1 MTGQAPLAI
10 IRPMSHRLGARAGV
24 AALILLHLALG
35 TRYARAVP
43 AWEAP
48 DEPWHLVYAE
58 LLARGRAPTAADTY
72 QHHHPPLFY
81 GWTAL
86 GLRLLDAPPE
96 IPRAPDNPR
105 APFDVAAYLHPPD
118 DPGTPW
124 LRLLRFW
131 AGLAT
136 ALLVPLTWCVARRG
150 LGRRRG
156 LGSGRGTRAW
166 DGAPFLAALLVA
178 TLPQLLF
185 IGHSIS
191 NDGLVALWGAL
202 ACYGMLRWVQG
213 VGLGNWR
220 GDRAALLCMGLG
232 FGLGLWTKLTI
243 LGLVPAL
250 VLALALGARADARAC
265 GRGAAGRRLLVG
277 IGGLL
282 GVAGMVLLAIPL
294 LWPAAGA
301 GLLDGLRAHGLA
313 WRAELVSA
321 DYLWSGLRRILES
334 FFGRFGWMNL
344 RLPGAVLALAGLWA
358 LLGLA
363 GLPRAYRAAPD
374 RTRDCLWVAAA
385 VLAGVLAAAL
395 RNLLADPQA
404 QGRFL
409 FPALAAIALLPAAGW
424 RAWLPGRGWR
434 PWLGLTA
441 LSTVALNLW
450 ITTRLVP
457 DAYAESRRAAPR
469 VETRFLVLD
478 PVIAARLGAPG
489 DRITQTFGVEGSGFR
504 AIEVPLAGAGGSG
517 TLRGRLLDAGGRV
530 LVDQELPLESLG
542 PNAWL
547 RLALPPAAGRVPGGR
562 SYRLELSLS
571 AGPGYALFWGS
582 AEDRYADGELDG
594 DGVEG
599 ADLLFLTL
607 LDGPEEE

>member
-1 MTGQAPLAI
+1 MTGPTPLAI

-58 LLARGRAPTAADTY
+58 VLARGRSPTAADTY

-81 GWTAL
+81 VWTAL
-86 GLRLLDAPPE
+86 GLRLLGAPPE
-96 IPRAPDNPR
+96 VPRAPDNPR
-105 APFDVAAYLHPPD
+105 APFDLAAYLHPPD

-124 LRLLRFW
+124 LRLLRLW

-136 ALLVPLTWCVARRG
+136 ALLVPLAWCVARRG
-150 LGRRRG
+150 LGNARG
-156 LGSGRGTRAW
+156 SRAW
-166 DGAPFLAALLVA
+166 DGAPFLAALLIA

-191 NDGLVALWGAL
+191 NDGLVAAWGAL
-202 ACYGMLRWVQG
+202 ACYGMLRWVQR
-213 VGLGNWR
+213 VGLGNRR
-220 GDRAALLCMGLG
+220 GDLAALLCMGLG
-232 FGLGLWTKLTI
+232 LGFGLWTKLTI
-243 LGLVPAL
+243 LGLLPA
-250 VLALALGARADARAC
+250 VALALALGARVDARGA

-277 IGGLL
+277 IGGILL
-282 GVAGMVLLAIPL
+282 VMGLVLLAIPL

-301 GLLDGLRAHGLA
+301 SLLDGLRAHGLA
-313 WRAELVSA
+313 WREELVSA
-321 DYLWSGLRRILES
+321 DYLRSGLRRILES

-344 RLPGAVLALAGLWA
+344 RLPASVLALAGLWA

-363 GLPRAYRAAPD
+363 GLPRAYREAPD
-374 RTRDCLWVAAA
+374 RTRYGLLVAAA
-385 VLAGVLAAAL
+385 ALAGVLVAAL

-409 FPALAAIALLPAAGW
+409 FPALAAIAFLLASGW
-424 RAWLPGRGWR
+424 RAWLSGRWWR

-441 LSTVALNLW
+441 LAMVALNLW
-450 ITTRLVP
+450 VTARLFP
-457 DAYAESRRAAPR
+457 GAYAESRRAEPR

-489 DRITQTFGVEGSGFR
+489 DRVSQSFGVEGPGFR

-517 TLRGRLLDAGGRV
+517 TLRGRLLDAEGRV
-530 LVDQELPLESLG
+530 LAETEVSLAALG

-547 RLALPPAAGRVPGGR
+547 RVALPPAAGPVPGGR
-562 SYRLELSLS
+562 TYQLELSLS
-571 AGPGYALFWGS
+571 EGPGHALFWGS
-582 AEDRYADGELDG
+582 AEDRYAGGTLEG

-599 ADLLFLTL
+599 ADLLLLTV
-607 LDGPEEE
+607 LDGAVED